1 MQWLSQY
8 GYLIAVFVVVLIAF
22 VFVFMKAV
30 EAYSKH
36 NKTYKNQENELKR
49 LTTLKNKYK
58 DASNEDLATFD
69 ENEIL
74 EGTALVYQVA
84 LQKCDDMEKAFLCLN
99 KKMQYIYTLDVFVQ
113 DASVGEFFSQNSD
126 ILTSIICD
134 ALNAIGMTD
143 FSNDVFQ
150 IAKMYD
156 NSNEDVSFSKTA
168 IEDFDKKM
176 QQGDFLT
183 KIKLDGAKYI
193 KENFDELKNLPF
205 TI

>member
-49 LTTLKNKYK
+49 LTALKNKYK

-74 EGTALVYQVA
+74 EGVALVYQVA
-84 LQKCDDMEKAFLCLN
+84 LQKCDDMEKAFLSLN
-99 KKMQYIYTLDVFVQ
+99 KKMQYVYTLDVFVQ

-134 ALNAIGMTD
+134 ALNAIGMKD

-150 IAKMYD
+150 VAKMYD
-156 NSNEDVSFSKTA
+156 NSNEDVSFSKVA

-183 KIKLDGAKYI
+183 KIKLNGAKYI

>member
-49 LTTLKNKYK
+49 LTALKNKYK
-58 DASNEDLATFD
+58 DASKEDLASFD

-84 LQKCDDMEKAFLCLN
+84 LQKCDDMEKAFLSLN
-99 KKMQYIYTLDVFVQ
+99 KKMQYVYTLDVFVQ

-176 QQGDFLT
+176 LQGDFLT
-183 KIKLDGAKYI
+183 KIKFDGAKYI

>member
-49 LTTLKNKYK
+49 LTALKNKYK
-58 DASNEDLATFD
+58 DASKEDLASFD

-84 LQKCDDMEKAFLCLN
+84 LQKCDDMEKAFLSLN
-99 KKMQYIYTLDVFVQ
+99 KKMQYVYTLDVFVQ

-176 QQGDFLT
+176 LQGDFLT

>member
-49 LTTLKNKYK
+49 LTALKNKYK
-58 DASNEDLATFD
+58 DASNEDLAAFD

-84 LQKCDDMEKAFLCLN
+84 LQKCDDMEKAFLSLN
-99 KKMQYIYTLDVFVQ
+99 KKMQYVYTLDVFVQ

-134 ALNAIGMTD
+134 ALNAIGMKD

-150 IAKMYD
+150 VAKMYD
-156 NSNEDVSFSKTA
+156 NSNEDVSFSKVA

-183 KIKLDGAKYI
+183 KIKLNGAKYI

>member
-49 LTTLKNKYK
+49 LTALKNKYK
-58 DASNEDLATFD
+58 DASKEDLASFD

-84 LQKCDDMEKAFLCLN
+84 LQKCDDMEKAFLSLN
-99 KKMQYIYTLDVFVQ
+99 KEMQYVYTLDVFVQ

-176 QQGDFLT
+176 LQGDFLT

>member
-36 NKTYKNQENELKR
+36 NKTYRNQENELKR
-49 LTTLKNKYK
+49 LTALKNKYK
-58 DASNEDLATFD
+58 DASNEDLAAFD

-84 LQKCDDMEKAFLCLN
+84 LQKCDDMEKAFLSLN
-99 KKMQYIYTLDVFVQ
+99 KKMQYVYTLDVFVQ

-134 ALNAIGMTD
+134 ALNAIGMND

-183 KIKLDGAKYI
+183 KIKLNSAKYI

>member
-49 LTTLKNKYK
+49 LTALKNKYK
-58 DASNEDLATFD
+58 NASNEDLATFD

-84 LQKCDDMEKAFLCLN
+84 LQKCDDMEKAFLSLN
-99 KKMQYIYTLDVFVQ
+99 KKMQYVYTLDVFVQ

-134 ALNAIGMTD
+134 ALNAIGMKD

-150 IAKMYD
+150 VAKMYD

-183 KIKLDGAKYI
+183 KIKLNGAKYI

>member
-49 LTTLKNKYK
+49 LTALKNKYK

-84 LQKCDDMEKAFLCLN
+84 LQKCDDMEKAFLSLN
-99 KKMQYIYTLDVFVQ
+99 KKMQYVYTLDVFVQ

-134 ALNAIGMTD
+134 ALNAIGMKD

-150 IAKMYD
+150 VAKMYD
-156 NSNEDVSFSKTA
+156 NSNEDVSFSKVA

-183 KIKLDGAKYI
+183 KIKLNGAKYI

>member
-49 LTTLKNKYK
+49 LTALKNKYK

-84 LQKCDDMEKAFLCLN
+84 LQKCDDMEKAFLSLN
-99 KKMQYIYTLDVFVQ
+99 KKMQYVYTLDVFVQ

-134 ALNAIGMTD
+134 ALNAIGMKD

-150 IAKMYD
+150 VAKMYD
-156 NSNEDVSFSKTA
+156 NSNEDVSFSKVA
-168 IEDFDKKM
+168 IKDFDKKM

-183 KIKLDGAKYI
+183 KIKLNGAKYI